1 MVSLEDHLPAIVR
14 PGLHPWL
21 CSGLPVQRAGQVGA
35 LFHETGRAKGSET
48 ASLRVS
54 LHRNPFQSTHRAVLD
69 IGGRIEAVCT
79 C

>member
-1 MVSLEDHLPAIVR
+1 MVSLEDHLLAIVR

-21 CSGLPVQRAGQVGA
+21 CSGLPVQRAGQ
-35 LFHETGRAKGSET
+35 FHETGRAKGSET

-54 LHRNPFQSTHRAVLD
+54 HHRSPFQSTHRTVLNG
-69 IGGRIEAVCT
+69 GGRIEAGST